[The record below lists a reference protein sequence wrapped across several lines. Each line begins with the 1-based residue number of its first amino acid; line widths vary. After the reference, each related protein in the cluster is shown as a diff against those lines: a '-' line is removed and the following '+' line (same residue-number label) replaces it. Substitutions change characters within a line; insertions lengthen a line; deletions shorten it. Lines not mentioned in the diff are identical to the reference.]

1 MAQASGTHLSFADL
15 NYVRLWIRIES
26 TLMNKLGKLLQ
37 RQSPLWIGT
46 LGAFLVTAIAPQ
58 LSHAVA
64 VQLSDG
70 STMFTS
76 PPRLVDFVTLENSAG
91 RKNVTYYLVVNL
103 LPEAGEPLKTLKV
116 SLLEG
121 RFTRLDYRTADIEV
135 FAGDRRDRGTRY
147 PVESAEYDDSSQTLT
162 IRLETAIPPGQQ
174 FTVALAPVRNPTRE
188 GVYLFEV
195 TAAPDG
201 EQPVFQRVGIGRIH
215 IFRDPLLNFGLGH

>member
-1 MAQASGTHLSFADL
+1 MMKLWKQLKRRSLLVGFLSISF
-15 NYVRLWIRIES
+15 
-26 TLMNKLGKLLQ
+26 
-37 RQSPLWIGT
+37 
-46 LGAFLVTAIAPQ
+46 VTAIAPQ
-58 LSHAVA
+58 LSQSVA

-76 PPRLVDFVTLENSAG
+76 PPRLVDFVTLNNDAG
-91 RKNVTYYLVVNL
+91 RKNVTYYVVVNL
-103 LPEAGEPLKTLKV
+103 LPEAGEPLKTLRV

-121 RFTRLDYRTADIEV
+121 RFTRLNYRTENIEV

-147 PVESAEYDDSSQTLT
+147 PIESAEYDSSSQALTL
-162 IRLETAIPPGQQ
+162 RLVEAIPPGQQ

-201 EQPVFQRVGIGRIH
+201 AQPIFQRVGIGRIH
-215 IFRDPLLNFGLGH
+215 IFQDPLVNFR